1 MSEEGKSLR
10 PLSKKVNQED
20 FTTINPMAIW
30 EAEKRL
36 FFLPVVTLADQVE
49 AVNYLRSNRLDYSY
63 QYIRER
69 CLQFEVENDYTHSS
83 RIPLNYI
90 NPWFAP
96 WVEEVNIF
104 WNRIEYII
112 SNPCKKKHESFRMS
126 CTSMK
131 AFNSAQRFTHD
142 SSEPFPVEN
151 LNPIEDIPC
160 LSHEYDENSPFG
172 VVILSDDV
180 DNYKKISYGKS
191 PMWVWDDEPIVLVWS
206 AKEDFDI
213 YLNQKARDENTKKQI
228 DFLNG
233 FRVSDKVLDFI
244 KMYCISGDSKI
255 ISLEEDPYIITD
267 EGKRS
272 AETLQGRVHIIK
284 SVCEAIEMFD
294 IDYQDILVRTLCRSK
309 WFKNIF
315 DMESEDV

>member
-1 MSEEGKSLR
+1 MSKEGNSLR
-10 PLSKKVNQED
+10 PLSKKVKEED

-63 QYIRER
+63 QYIREK
-69 CLQFEVENDYTHSS
+69 CLQFEVENDYTHSAS
-83 RIPLNYI
+83 IPLNYV

-96 WVEEVNIF
+96 WVEKVAVF

-112 SNPCKKKHESFRMS
+112 SEPCKKKHEAFRMS
-126 CTSMK
+126 CTSRR
-131 AFNSAQRFTHD
+131 AFNSVQKFSHD
-142 SSEPFPVEN
+142 SSEPFPVEK

-160 LSHEYDENSPFG
+160 LSHKYEENSPFG
-172 VVILSDDV
+172 VVVLSNEK

-206 AKEDFDI
+206 EEEDFDI
-213 YLNQKARDENTKKQI
+213 YLNKKARDENTKKQI

-233 FRVSDKVLDFI
+233 FMVSEKVLEFI
-244 KMYCISGDSKI
+244 KMYCINGDSKI
-255 ISLEEDPYIITD
+255 ISLEKESYIVTG
-267 EGKRS
+267 EGKRTAS
-272 AETLQGRVHIIK
+272 SIQGKVHIIK
-284 SVCEAIEMFD
+284 SVCEAIEMFHE
-294 IDYQDILVRTLCRSK
+294 DYQDILIRTLCRSN

-315 DMESEDV
+315 DTENNNV